1 MKKIGACSM
10 LKPWVM
16 WAFVITIL
24 CGMWAA
30 VGYMVCDYQWSLKE
44 AKQQKAAADAAAK
57 LSEEYRKKEQA
68 NATEWAAKE
77 TQYINQAGADERDY
91 RDTIARI
98 RAGNGVRVKRE
109 LTCSVSGSA
118 STSSSGNDKA
128 QGGLSSQAAEDVIR
142 IGREADEVARQ
153 LALCQDY
160 ARMCYE
166 THKTKAP

>member
-1 MKKIGACSM
+1 MTPPTKAWLYLC
-10 LKPWVM
+10 
-16 WAFVITIL
+16 AVIIYTASAWYH
-24 CGMWAA
+24 GYHTSYAA
-30 VGYMVCDYQWSLKE
+30 WQLKE

-91 RDTIARI
+91 RDTIARM
-98 RAGNGVRVKRE
+98 RANNGVRVKRE
-109 LTCSVSGSA
+109 LTCGVSGSPD
-118 STSSSGNDKA
+118 TTSSGNDQA
-128 QGGLSSQAAEDVIR
+128 QGGLSSQVAEDVVG

-160 ARMCYE
+160 AKMCYE
-166 THKTKAP
+166 AHK

>member
-1 MKKIGACSM
+1 MTIPTKTWLYLCAI
-10 LKPWVM
+10 
-16 WAFVITIL
+16 ITYT
-24 CGMWAA
+24 AA
-30 VGYMVCDYQWSLKE
+30 VWYHGYHTSDSAWQLKE

-77 TQYINQAGADERDY
+77 TAYINQAGADERDY
-91 RDTIARI
+91 RDTIARL

-109 LTCSVSGSA
+109 LTCSVPSA
-118 STSSSGNDKA
+118 ATAGSGNDQA
-128 QGGLSSQAAEDVIR
+128 QGGLSPQVAEDVIG

-166 THKTKAP
+166 THKEKAP